1 MTDAI
6 EILINEHRLIMKML
20 GALEAFTERM
30 GEEPASDRDTI
41 RDFAEF
47 FSKYVDECHHGKEE
61 GFLFIRMSAYGFSNE
76 AGPVSAMLSEQ
87 GEGREHL
94 VALTEVGRG
103 SGPLGSREQ
112 KLVKGHALG
121 YILRIESH
129 MRREDDILFPVAR
142 HVLPP
147 HVLEDLTRSFEE
159 FDGNSENLPR
169 NEMLHRTAH
178 RLLAKYPP
186 KRYLSSPPGGSSV

>member
-6 EILINEHRLIMKML
+6 EILINEHRLIEKML
-20 GALEAFTERM
+20 GALEVWTERI
-30 GEEPASDRDTI
+30 GEEPAADREII

-47 FSKYVDECHHGKEE
+47 FNAYVDECHHGKEE

-76 AGPVSAMLSEQ
+76 VGPVSAMLSEQ

-94 VALTEVGRG
+94 NALIEIGRG
-103 SGPLGSREQ
+103 LGPLDARERN
-112 KLVKGHALG
+112 LVKGHALG

-129 MRREDDILFPVAR
+129 MKREDDILFPVAR

-147 HVLEDLTRSFEE
+147 YVLDELTRAFEE
-159 FDGNSENLPR
+159 FDGNTENLPR
-169 NEMLHRTAH
+169 NDRLQRTAH

-186 KRYLSSPPGGSSV
+186 RRLMS